1 MTPPTPLGRFTERL
15 DRLDV
20 SHTTTDPAGVTDAV
34 EAVLDPPAVGVALPD
49 GLGDLPEA
57 VETRPSPEDL
67 RAARTG
73 VTEATLAIAD
83 YGSIVL
89 PSTPEGVEPVS
100 LFPERHVAVLDE
112 ADLVESMA
120 TAIDRLGERIRA
132 DGGSH
137 IVATGPSATADMGAL
152 VQGAH
157 GPEHVHVVVVRP

>member
-1 MTPPTPLGRFTERL
+1 M
-15 DRLDV
+15 
-20 SHTTTDPAGVTDAV
+20 
-34 EAVLDPPAVGVALPD
+34 
-49 GLGDLPEA
+49 
-57 VETRPSPEDL
+57 
-67 RAARTG
+67 
-73 VTEATLAIAD
+73 TEATLAIAD